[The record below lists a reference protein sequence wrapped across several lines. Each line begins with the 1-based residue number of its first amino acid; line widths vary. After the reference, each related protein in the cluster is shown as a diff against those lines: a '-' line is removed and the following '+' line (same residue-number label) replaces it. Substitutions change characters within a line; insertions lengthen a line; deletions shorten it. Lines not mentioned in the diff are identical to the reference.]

1 MKLITSA
8 FCTTRTSG
16 CLCLSVALVS
26 QLYRA
31 SVKNQLVLTY
41 DMSPGA
47 VSMTS
52 GEQPV
57 KRAVTGETAGQTDG
71 KNSKPKPM

>member
-1 MKLITSA
+1 M
-8 FCTTRTSG
+8 
-16 CLCLSVALVS
+16 
-26 QLYRA
+26 
-31 SVKNQLVLTY
+31 KNQLVLTY

-52 GEQPV
+52 GGQPV